1 MFALYILFA
10 LDMLNMSL
18 FLPIFNKFVISLGGS
33 HNSIGLIGS
42 SGAFIS
48 LIWKPIAGNLSDTK
62 GRKQIMLWCIALS
75 FIGNILTYFS
85 RSIFLLFFARAIC
98 AFGSPTQTLL
108 RTTITDVIPDSNG
121 TIMNKIG
128 AILSICFM
136 GGALLSG
143 FLSEYPYGVNLV
155 FLLISIN
162 LAVSFLITNILLE
175 GRTKPGDKKQ
185 VVNSNI
191 FENFQIIVKNVKHLQ
206 WSQYWEVFTIKGLL
220 EFSYGLMQMNMGLV
234 LLNHFNID
242 GRYMGYNFC
251 LIGVVSILTNLVFLK
266 LNSTYYK
273 KDKGYIRILHGCTL
287 LALSYLG
294 LGTSSVY
301 IIFLCFMTTM
311 IISRTVLDSTLFE
324 LLNSK
329 VNESEKGTIVSLFD
343 GVLSLSEL
351 IAPIISSI
359 LVTFYGEQFTLL
371 LCTIPTALGIVIA
384 YLKKY
389 DNIKINV
396 D

>member
-1 MFALYILFA
+1 MWIIRYLIY
-10 LDMLNMSL
+10 
-18 FLPIFNKFVISLGGS
+18 FLIF
-33 HNSIGLIGS
+33 
-42 SGAFIS
+42 
-48 LIWKPIAGNLSDTK
+48 
-62 GRKQIMLWCIALS
+62 
-75 FIGNILTYFS
+75 
-85 RSIFLLFFARAIC
+85 FL
-98 AFGSPTQTLL
+98 
-108 RTTITDVIPDSNG
+108 V
-121 TIMNKIG
+121 
-128 AILSICFM
+128 
-136 GGALLSG
+136 
-143 FLSEYPYGVNLV
+143 
-155 FLLISIN
+155 
-162 LAVSFLITNILLE
+162 ITNILLE

-242 GRYMGYNFC
+242 GRYMGYNLC
-251 LIGVVSILTNLVFLK
+251 LIGVVSILTNLVLLK
-266 LNSTYYK
+266 LNNTYYK

-301 IIFLCFMTTM
+301 IIFLFFMTTM

-359 LVTFYGEQFTLL
+359 LVTFYGEKFTLL
-371 LCTIPTALGIVIA
+371 LCTIPTFLGIVIA
-384 YLKKY
+384 LLKKN